1 MKNYILFILFSI
13 SLLSLVS
20 VTYAQSNSN
29 LYVSA
34 ENTLFEFSVNVV
46 NQGKTITLAGS
57 QPDTEIMVT
66 LST

>member
-46 NQGKTITLAGS
+46 NQGKTITLAES